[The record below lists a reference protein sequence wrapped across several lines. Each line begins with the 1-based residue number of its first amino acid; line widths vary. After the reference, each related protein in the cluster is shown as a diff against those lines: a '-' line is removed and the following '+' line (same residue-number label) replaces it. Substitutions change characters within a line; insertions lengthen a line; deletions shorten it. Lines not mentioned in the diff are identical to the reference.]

1 MSNITGDGGSFSS
14 DTNAGESEVHKQS
27 LLSYDSPAAAGNSDI
42 STAQL
47 LQLAPAK
54 KKRNLPGTP
63 DPEAEVIALSP
74 KTLMA
79 TNRFVCEVCR
89 KGFQR
94 DQNLQLHRRGHNLPW
109 KLRQRNGGS
118 EARKKVYVCPEPT
131 CVHHNPGRALGDLTG
146 IKKHY
151 CRKHGEKKW
160 KCDNCS
166 KKYAVQSDWKAHSKI
181 CGTRQYKC
189 ECGTIFSRR
198 DSFMTHRAFC
208 DALAQENKKLSQ
220 PLMATMASSLQGQA
234 PPSLVM
240 PIQHTSNTSSSTTV
254 PEFSYDMNNPPAIDA
269 LAASLASRDM
279 AGGMFP
285 SFLSPVSFDGLLEA
299 KMPRPMAVSAH
310 ASATSLLQNAAQIGA
325 TQRSMASVMAGRP
338 YQVTSTHGGGS
349 ASLFYASSVRETGD
363 GSLNEMIA
371 RCGSGDVMTV
381 DFLGVGGQRR
391 PHMQQQQQRERHNM
405 EFGGVLLRTG
415 MEITHPLQLQQQQQQ
430 MAYGSSNEPENL
442 IWDI

>member
-1 MSNITGDGGSFSS
+1 
-14 DTNAGESEVHKQS
+14 
-27 LLSYDSPAAAGNSDI
+27 
-42 STAQL
+42 
-47 LQLAPAK
+47 
-54 KKRNLPGTP
+54 
-63 DPEAEVIALSP
+63 
-74 KTLMA
+74 MA

-189 ECGTIFSRR
+189 ECGTIFSRSAVSCSFPIMSKRRFYRR

-415 MEITHPLQLQQQQQQ
+415 MEITHPLQLQQQQQ

>member
-1 MSNITGDGGSFSS
+1 
-14 DTNAGESEVHKQS
+14 
-27 LLSYDSPAAAGNSDI
+27 
-42 STAQL
+42 
-47 LQLAPAK
+47 
-54 KKRNLPGTP
+54 
-63 DPEAEVIALSP
+63 
-74 KTLMA
+74 MA

-189 ECGTIFSRR
+189 ECGTIFSRSAVSCSFPIIYRR

-415 MEITHPLQLQQQQQQ
+415 MEITHPLQLQQQQQ